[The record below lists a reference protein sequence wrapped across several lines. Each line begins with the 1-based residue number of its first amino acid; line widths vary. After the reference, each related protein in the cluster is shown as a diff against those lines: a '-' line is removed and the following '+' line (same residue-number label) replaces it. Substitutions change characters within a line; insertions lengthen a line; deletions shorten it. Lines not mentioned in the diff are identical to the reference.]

1 MAFQK
6 KTWTDRMVEYA
17 GRRKLTNINTKQA
30 VVYDVERAEGAVSKE
45 GDAFSSQ
52 NMNDLEQR
60 VADGFSAV
68 EQTTTKLNR
77 DLAKGQIQFDIQ
89 NGKGFYKAVGADTWT
104 PFKTGVTLL
113 GRYSAVSTYDL
124 SNVPGYES
132 LNVDDFLCVTNT
144 GNTNGSKYE
153 NDSNGT
159 IQLSIGYTAAQLSYN
174 ASTGILT
181 ITPALL
187 SGSAFH
193 NPATATASGYLST
206 SVYLIQ

>member
-1 MAFQK
+1 MAYVK
-6 KTWTDRMVEYA
+6 DMIIEDSEGNKYYNGLNPTKVIKNVNDNAAITEA
-17 GRRKLTNINTKQA
+17 GYTPDALVTKQLI
-30 VVYDVERAEGAVSKE
+30 
-45 GDAFSSQ
+45 Q
-52 NMNDLEQR
+52 N
-60 VADGFSAV
+60 
-68 EQTTTKLNR
+68 
-77 DLAKGQIQFDIQ
+77 LAKGQIQFDIQ